1 MNLNAILSAIQ
12 HGQTIQKTVIAD
24 GWYQG
29 RTAFGGLST
38 AIAYRAASVIEDGL
52 PPLQSAQVAFTG
64 PLAGEVEV
72 RATMLR
78 RGRSTAFVQTMIE
91 SEAGV
96 GHTGTFVF
104 MAPRESHVQ
113 YEGLQRP
120 DFPAI
125 PGDSDVR
132 SGPSEFF
139 TGKLQYPD
147 KRLTLGQNNPYLG
160 NWHRFIDRDGLDPL
174 AQILC
179 IGDALPPSSMGL
191 MKEKGMVSSLNWQ
204 VNILNNAPQTKD
216 GWWFVDSRTHHA
228 QNGASSQFMSVWNS
242 DREPV
247 MTGMQSVAIYS

>member
-1 MNLNAILSAIQ
+1 MNLHAILNAIQ
-12 HGQTIQKTVIAD
+12 HGRETQKTVIAD

-38 AIAYRAASVIEDGL
+38 AIAYRAASVIEQDL

-64 PLAGEVEV
+64 PLAGEVAV
-72 RATMLR
+72 RARMLR
-78 RGRSTAFVQTMIE
+78 RGRSTAFVQTEIE
-91 SEAGV
+91 SEAGI
-96 GHTGTFVF
+96 GHSGTFVF
-104 MAPRESHVQ
+104 MTPRESHVR
-113 YEGLQRP
+113 YEGLPRP
-120 DFPAI
+120 DFPPI
-125 PGDSDVR
+125 PDDAQAR
-132 SGPSEFF
+132 SGPLEYF

-147 KRLTLGQNNPYLG
+147 KRLTLGQDNPYLG
-160 NWHRFIDRDGLDPL
+160 NWHRIIDRDGLDPL

-204 VNILNNAPQTKD
+204 INILDNKPQTGD

-228 QNGASSQFMSVWNS
+228 LNGASSQYMSVWNS
-242 DREPV
+242 DRKPV